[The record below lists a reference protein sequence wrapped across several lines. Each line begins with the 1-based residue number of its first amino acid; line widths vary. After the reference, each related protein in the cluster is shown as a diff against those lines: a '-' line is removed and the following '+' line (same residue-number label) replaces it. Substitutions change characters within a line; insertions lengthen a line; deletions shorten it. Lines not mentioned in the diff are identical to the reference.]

1 MFTQT
6 SESGETDV
14 QAQAIELQA
23 NALLKFSMLAKQEIL
38 QGRGMLVKEAR
49 QKLRDARKKG
59 FGIRVSGTA
68 AWSLALKR

>member
-1 MFTQT
+1 MFIQT

-38 QGRGMLVKEAR
+38 QGRGMSVKEAR
-49 QKLRDARKKG
+49 QILRDARK
-59 FGIRVSGTA
+59 
-68 AWSLALKR
+68 

>member
-49 QKLRDARKKG
+49 QKLRDARK
-59 FGIRVSGTA
+59 
-68 AWSLALKR
+68 